1 MNSKTDEKVAKIAA
15 KLRKIRELKNLTREQ
30 FCERLGENV
39 EYWGKIERGEQT
51 ISLGKLLQVCEVYHI
66 RIEEIITLDFQEQ
79 DTQQLRDSIVAL
91 LDECDYHQLEI
102 THKFIMIL
110 PRLCKQPV
118 VALLSDLNDYPLD
131 NDVYHCIG
139 CVRAKRSRWTLTSR

>member
-1 MNSKTDEKVAKIAA
+1 MNHKTDEKVAEIAA
-15 KLRKIRELKNLTREQ
+15 RLRKIHELKNLTREQ

-39 EYWGKIERGEQT
+39 EYWGKSERGEQT

-66 RIEEIITLDFQEQ
+66 RIEEIITLDFQER

-102 THKFIMIL
+102 IHKFITDIAS
-110 PRLCKQPV
+110 KQPGDLSV
-118 VALLSDLNDYPLD
+118 CQQRLLPQ
-131 NDVYHCIG
+131 IEM
-139 CVRAKRSRWTLTSR
+139 SRIPGAQHFLHWQYL

>member
-102 THKFIMIL
+102 THKFITDIA
-110 PRLCKQPV
+110 K
-118 VALLSDLNDYPLD
+118 ALSAARCSTA
-131 NDVYHCIG
+131 V
-139 CVRAKRSRWTLTSR
+139 

>member
-39 EYWGKIERGEQT
+39 EYWSKIERGEQT

-66 RIEEIITLDFQEQ
+66 RIEEIITLDFQER

-102 THKFIMIL
+102 IHKFITDIA
-110 PRLCKQPV
+110 K
-118 VALLSDLNDYPLD
+118 AL
-131 NDVYHCIG
+131 
-139 CVRAKRSRWTLTSR
+139 

>member
-1 MNSKTDEKVAKIAA
+1 MNSKTDETVAKIAA
-15 KLRKIRELKNLTREQ
+15 KLRRIRELKNLTREQ

-79 DTQQLRDSIVAL
+79 DTRQLRDSVVAL
-91 LDECDYHQLEI
+91 LDDCDYHQLEI
-102 THKFIMIL
+102 IHKFITDIA
-110 PRLCKQPV
+110 K
-118 VALLSDLNDYPLD
+118 AL
-131 NDVYHCIG
+131 
-139 CVRAKRSRWTLTSR
+139 